1 MTAATSI
8 LSRIKDLVGDDVTD
22 ITGHKDLI
30 NSGFNFVADLIP
42 NNSEIWRHSELNS
55 ENSGI
60 SDDSSE
66 YKIVLVT
73 RSDSSDSTNRICVEV
88 PLDYLRRGED
98 ASSIYYNAG
107 NYKNPIFSID
117 ENGGVIVR
125 PTGGTAVIYYYTYI
139 TNQDIT
145 GATNF
150 SDLDGAGG
158 LKFPEQAGYLAILK
172 ASSNLLHAQI
182 SNAVHDDEDQE
193 LVTLLNANAASIDK
207 AMQEES
213 QRLSLPHQLVGDG
226 QEEGFK

>member
-1 MTAATSI
+1 MAAHNSI
-8 LSRIKDLVGDDVTD
+8 LTRIKDLLGDDVTD
-22 ITGHKDLI
+22 ITGYKDLI
-30 NSGFNFVADLIP
+30 NAGFNYVVDLIP
-42 NNSEIWRHSELNS
+42 NNSELWRSSNLSSVASISSNS
-55 ENSGI
+55 YQ
-60 SDDSSE
+60 
-66 YKIVLVT
+66 YKVVIVT
-73 RSDSSDSTNRICVEV
+73 RTDSGDSVERICKEV

-150 SDLDGAGG
+150 SDLDGTGA

>member
-1 MTAATSI
+1 MAAHNSI
-8 LSRIKDLVGDDVTD
+8 LTRIKDLLGDDVTD
-22 ITGHKDLI
+22 ITGYKDLI
-30 NSGFNFVADLIP
+30 NAGFNYVVDLIP
-42 NNSEIWRHSELNS
+42 NNSELWRSSNLSSVASVSSNS
-55 ENSGI
+55 YQ
-60 SDDSSE
+60 
-66 YKIVLVT
+66 YKVVIVT
-73 RSDSSDSTNRICVEV
+73 RTDSGDSVERICKEV

-98 ASSIYYNAG
+98 SSSIYYNAG

-150 SDLDGAGG
+150 SDLDGTGA